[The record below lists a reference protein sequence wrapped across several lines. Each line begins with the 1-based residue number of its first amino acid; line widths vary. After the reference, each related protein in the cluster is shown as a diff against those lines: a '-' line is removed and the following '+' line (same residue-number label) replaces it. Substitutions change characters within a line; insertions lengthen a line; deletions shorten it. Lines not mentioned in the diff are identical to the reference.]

1 MKPDENNID
10 ELLIDYALGELDA
23 DETAR
28 VELLLAER
36 PELMREARALKRMVS
51 RMGVS
56 MIMPPPRLVSRTRH
70 AAYEAQTRGRGGRR
84 ILRAAL
90 RRPAT
95 LAAAGLV
102 AAALVVALVGPGL
115 WSGSD
120 EQPPAIRQAA
130 TISEELK
137 SFLEHNL
144 EEMRALSRGEAPAE
158 EDLSRPAAQAMLLL
172 KKQPLAPPQRAVL
185 EDIEAV
191 WRHGY
196 ERFSS
201 EGHLSDETV
210 AELRELVT
218 RKRLVERTE
227 AMLADQPDGR

>member
-1 MKPDENNID
+1 MEPDKNNID

-23 DETAR
+23 DETTR
-28 VELLLAER
+28 VELLLAEQ

-56 MIMPPPRLVSRTRH
+56 MIMPPPRLVSQTRH
-70 AAYEAQTRGRGGRR
+70 AAYNARSRPRR

-90 RRPAT
+90 RRPAAV
-95 LAAAGLV
+95 AAVGLV

-120 EQPPAIRQAA
+120 DEPTGIRQAA
-130 TISEELK
+130 TISEELQ

-144 EEMRALSRGEAPAE
+144 EEMRALSRGDAPAE
-158 EDLSRPAAQAMLLL
+158 EDFSRPAAQAMLLL
-172 KKQPLAPPQRAVL
+172 KQPLAPPHRAVL
-185 EDIEAV
+185 EDIESV
-191 WRHGY
+191 WRYGY
-196 ERFSS
+196 DRFSS
-201 EGHLSDETV
+201 EGRLTDETV
-210 AELRELVT
+210 AELKELVT

>member
-1 MKPDENNID
+1 
-10 ELLIDYALGELDA
+10 
-23 DETAR
+23 
-28 VELLLAER
+28 
-36 PELMREARALKRMVS
+36 MREARALKRMVS

-70 AAYEAQTRGRGGRR
+70 AAYEARTRGRGGRR
-84 ILRAAL
+84 VLRAAL

-95 LAAAGLV
+95 VAAAGLV
-102 AAALVVALVGPGL
+102 AAALVVALVGPSL

-120 EQPPAIRQAA
+120 DQPTRIGQAA

-144 EEMRALSRGEAPAE
+144 EDMRALSRGEVPAE
-158 EDLSRPAAQAMLLL
+158 EDFSRPAAQAMLLQE
-172 KKQPLAPPQRAVL
+172 QPLAPPQRAVL

-191 WRHGY
+191 WRYGY
-196 ERFSS
+196 ERVSL

-210 AELRELVT
+210 AELKELVT
-218 RKRLVERTE
+218 RKRIVERTE
-227 AMLADQPDGR
+227 AMLTDQPDGR